1 MKVAAQNRGTPLRFG
16 RFGGLPPT
24 APRPLP
30 PGGPADHA
38 SRRPAGRRAQPEAP
52 GRSSAPFGRRG
63 QPCGA
68 RSPAAAPR
76 ARPAHAH
83 GLASTATLCGGIG
96 TVGAL
101 WILLA
106 LLGFLPTV
114 GGTNP
119 VRFESDSILGMRIQ
133 SHWLPTTGQYL
144 AYQRDTYTNVTG
156 RDLQLEAGRTTSLFK
171 TMTETL
177 DLARTNIAS
186 GVKEDDLKPIKD
198 LLKMADR
205 SPTDVAQTYMH
216 DPAMTN
222 TTALTKGTSYLRKY
236 VLKATRTL
244 RPLRSQRQRSHKA
257 VLMAEVR

>member
-1 MKVAAQNRGTPLRFG
+1 MVTSIAAPHFDLVD
-16 RFGGLPPT
+16 L
-24 APRPLP
+24 ASPRPRPPLP
-30 PGGPADHA
+30 PGGPAA
-38 SRRPAGRRAQPEAP
+38 RRRCSAQPEAP
-52 GRSSAPFGRRG
+52 GRSGALFGRRG

-68 RSPAAAPR
+68 PRDR

-144 AYQRDTYTNVTG
+144 AYQRDTYTNVAG
-156 RDLQLEAGRTTSLFK
+156 RDL
-171 TMTETL
+171 
-177 DLARTNIAS
+177 
-186 GVKEDDLKPIKD
+186 
-198 LLKMADR
+198 
-205 SPTDVAQTYMH
+205 
-216 DPAMTN
+216 
-222 TTALTKGTSYLRKY
+222 
-236 VLKATRTL
+236 
-244 RPLRSQRQRSHKA
+244 
-257 VLMAEVR
+257 

>member
-1 MKVAAQNRGTPLRFG
+1 M
-16 RFGGLPPT
+16 
-24 APRPLP
+24 
-30 PGGPADHA
+30 
-38 SRRPAGRRAQPEAP
+38 RRPVARR
-52 GRSSAPFGRRG
+52 STD
-63 QPCGA
+63 
-68 RSPAAAPR
+68 R

-144 AYQRDTYTNVTG
+144 ACQRDTYTNVTG

-222 TTALTKGTSYLRKY
+222 TTALTKGTSYL
-236 VLKATRTL
+236 
-244 RPLRSQRQRSHKA
+244 SSGN
-257 VLMAEVR
+257 MS

>member
-1 MKVAAQNRGTPLRFG
+1 M
-16 RFGGLPPT
+16 
-24 APRPLP
+24 
-30 PGGPADHA
+30 
-38 SRRPAGRRAQPEAP
+38 
-52 GRSSAPFGRRG
+52 
-63 QPCGA
+63 
-68 RSPAAAPR
+68 
-76 ARPAHAH
+76 
-83 GLASTATLCGGIG
+83 
-96 TVGAL
+96 
-101 WILLA
+101 
-106 LLGFLPTV
+106 
-114 GGTNP
+114 
-119 VRFESDSILGMRIQ
+119 
-133 SHWLPTTGQYL
+133 
-144 AYQRDTYTNVTG
+144 TG

-216 DPAMTN
+216 DP
-222 TTALTKGTSYLRKY
+222 TALTKGTSYLRKY

>member
-1 MKVAAQNRGTPLRFG
+1 M
-16 RFGGLPPT
+16 
-24 APRPLP
+24 
-30 PGGPADHA
+30 
-38 SRRPAGRRAQPEAP
+38 
-52 GRSSAPFGRRG
+52 
-63 QPCGA
+63 
-68 RSPAAAPR
+68 
-76 ARPAHAH
+76 
-83 GLASTATLCGGIG
+83 
-96 TVGAL
+96 
-101 WILLA
+101 
-106 LLGFLPTV
+106 
-114 GGTNP
+114 
-119 VRFESDSILGMRIQ
+119 RFESDSILGMRIQ

-257 VLMAEVR
+257 VLMAEVRV